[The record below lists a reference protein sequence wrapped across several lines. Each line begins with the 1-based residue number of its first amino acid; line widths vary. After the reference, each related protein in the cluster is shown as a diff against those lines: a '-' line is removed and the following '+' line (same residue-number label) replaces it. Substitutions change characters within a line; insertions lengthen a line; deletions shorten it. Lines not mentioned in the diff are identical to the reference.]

1 MALTANL
8 IPSQITTFP
17 CPYDATLAFCS
28 AQTLNSVASG
38 FLAGNVNA
46 TLDLGGA
53 VPVSAAG
60 RTDFIWNMDITVL
73 DETTTD
79 EVYKLHLFGSQDPV
93 FGNGNVEL
101 LAFHDFAGVVANR
114 QVATILGVNPVIPPA
129 GLGGTIIQI
138 PATNL
143 MQRIY
148 YRYLKV
154 YTKLSGTT
162 PILTF
167 TSWISRAEIDV

>member
-17 CPYDATLAFCS
+17 CPYDAMLAFCS
-28 AQTLNSVASG
+28 AQTLNATGYFNNLNSG
-38 FLAGNVNA
+38 Q
-46 TLDLGGA
+46 LDLGGA
-53 VPVSAAG
+53 APVSAAG
-60 RTDFIWNMDITVL
+60 RTDFIWCMDITTL

-79 EVYKLHLFGSQDPV
+79 EVYKLHLFGSNDV
-93 FGNGNVEL
+93 AFGNGNVEL
-101 LAFHDFAGVVANR
+101 LAFHDFAGLAANR
-114 QVATILGVNPVIPPA
+114 QVATILGASPVIPPT

-148 YRYLKV
+148 YRYLRMYLV
-154 YTKLSGTT
+154 ASGTT
-162 PILTF
+162 PIITC
-167 TSWISRAEIDV
+167 TAWISRANINV

>member
-17 CPYDATLAFCS
+17 CPYDAQLAFCS
-28 AQTLNSVASG
+28 AQTLNATGYFNNLNSG
-38 FLAGNVNA
+38 QI
-46 TLDLGGA
+46 DLGGGT
-53 VPVSAAG
+53 PVSAAG
-60 RTDFIWNMDITVL
+60 RTDFIWSMDITTL

-79 EVYKLHLFGSQDPV
+79 EVYKLHLFGSNDAV

-114 QVATILGVNPVIPPA
+114 QVATILGVNPAIPPA
-129 GLGGTIIQI
+129 GLGGTIVQL

-148 YRYLKV
+148 YRYLRCYLV
-154 YTKLSGTT
+154 ASGTT
-162 PILTF
+162 PIITM
-167 TSWISRAEIDV
+167 TSWISRAEINI

>member
-8 IPSQITTFP
+8 IPSQVTTYP

-46 TLDLGGA
+46 MLDLGGPN
-53 VPVSAAG
+53 PVSAAG
-60 RTDFIWNMDITVL
+60 RTDFIWNLDITTL

-79 EVYKLHLFGSQDPV
+79 ETYQIFLVASNDAA
-93 FGNGNVEL
+93 FGNGNCEL
-101 LAFHDFAGVVANR
+101 LAMHDFGLAANR
-114 QVATILGVNPVIPPA
+114 IIATVLGTTPAIPPVNLA
-129 GLGGTIIQI
+129 GTIIQI

-148 YRYLKV
+148 YRYLKL
-154 YTKLSGTT
+154 YTKLAGTT

-167 TSWISRAEIDV
+167 TSWISRAEIDI

>member
-46 TLDLGGA
+46 TIDLGGA
-53 VPVSAAG
+53 TPVSAAG
-60 RTDFIWNMDITVL
+60 RTDFVWNMDITVL

-79 EVYKLHLFGSQDPV
+79 ETYQIFLVGSNDV
-93 FGNGNVEL
+93 AFGNGNCEL
-101 LAFHDFAGVVANR
+101 LAMHDFGLAANR
-114 QVATILGVNPVIPPA
+114 IIATVLGTTPVVPPTN
-129 GLGGTIIQI
+129 LGGTIIQI
-138 PATNL
+138 PCTNL

-154 YTKLSGTT
+154 YTKLAGTT

-167 TSWISRAEIDV
+167 TSWISRAEIDI